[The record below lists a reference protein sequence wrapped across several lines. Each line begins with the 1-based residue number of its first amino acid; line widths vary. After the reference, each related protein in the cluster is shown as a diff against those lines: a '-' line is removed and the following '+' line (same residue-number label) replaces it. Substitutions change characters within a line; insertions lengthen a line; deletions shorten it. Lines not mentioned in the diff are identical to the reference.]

1 MIFIDVDDLHDITF
15 FSVSNAMLYFFEH
28 DLFKP
33 VSGQALIVLN
43 IISDC
48 NK

>member
-1 MIFIDVDDLHDITF
+1 MIFIDVDDLHDMTF
-15 FSVSNAMLYFFEH
+15 FSVNNAILYFFEH
-28 DLFKP
+28 DLFKA
-33 VSGQALIVLN
+33 VSEQALIVLN